1 MSENTQYGLVE
12 SDIQNVVII
21 LQHNP
26 KIEKIILFG
35 SRAKDTFRTSS
46 DVDIAIIGNNVSLN
60 DELDATI
67 EIEKLNLP
75 YRFDLVLYDRIHEE
89 ALKDHIDRVGVV
101 LFEKTKSK

>member
-1 MSENTQYGLVE
+1 MSENTQYGLAE
-12 SDIQNVVII
+12 SDIQNVVAI
-21 LQHNP
+21 LQQNP

-35 SRAKDTFRTSS
+35 SRAKGTFRIGS

-60 DELDATI
+60 DVLDANI

-75 YRFDLVLYDRIHEE
+75 YQFDLVIYNRIQEE

-101 LFEKTKSK
+101 LYETSM